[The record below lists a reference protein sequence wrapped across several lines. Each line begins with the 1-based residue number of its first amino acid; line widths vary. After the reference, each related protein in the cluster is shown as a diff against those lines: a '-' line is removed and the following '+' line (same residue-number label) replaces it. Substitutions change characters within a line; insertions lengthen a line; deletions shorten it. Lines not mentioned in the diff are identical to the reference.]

1 MKKRSR
7 TRNRRVSFLRIN
19 PNLRDSVSRLSSRG
33 REVYDTL
40 KERVFTREVTF
51 ILLVLFGGMIFF
63 DAVGYDYTGMV
74 VSNLGP
80 DAITGAQAGIPDSAI
95 SNIGGTMSSIFK
107 LIFDGFLGPALG
119 IFGDNQAFATK
130 LTLFVIV
137 FVFILPVCKKI
148 FKIEKGAKTVNSASI
163 VAALISLLG
172 IGLLPGE
179 FVNRLSETVPII
191 LVVGFLAGVLYG
203 LFKWKTEEKIASF
216 IKGLVSLSALM
227 FLTYILGAFEGSNL
241 DGNLSGAIWV
251 VAGFGY
257 LILAWLFLEGVFIK
271 PFGGDSKSAS
281 EVAGEYVEK
290 RRDVAEARNI
300 KEGGK
305 LEREGLF
312 KEREDMKF
320 KRKAPETIRRAS
332 DGVYS
337 FLKDVE
343 SNITKKNIFT
353 RRSKVK
359 SVVVSVEEVLS
370 YFKNDNTPNNRRL
383 LDKIEKSLISFQ
395 DLSSNIPNSPID
407 AEVVVRRIKSELSSI
422 RANLQQLTV

>member
-80 DAITGAQAGIPDSAI
+80 EAITGQQAGIPDTAI
-95 SNIGGTMSSIFK
+95 KNIGGTMSSIFK
-107 LIFDGFLGPALG
+107 LIFEGFLGPALG
-119 IFGDNQAFATK
+119 IFGDNQAIATK

-137 FVFILPVCKKI
+137 FVFILPVCNKI

-271 PFGGDSKSAS
+271 PFGGESKSAS
-281 EVAGEYVEK
+281 DVAGEYVER
-290 RRDVAEARNI
+290 RRDI
-300 KEGGK
+300 KEGRGVLARGK
-305 LEREGLF
+305 EERI
-312 KEREDMKF
+312 DMDL
-320 KRKAPETIRRAS
+320 KRKAPKIIRNAEKLVYTFLRSNVGTDIGNEKKTKAISAAVDEIIILLRNNPDPQITVQIDEMEARLTDFQAICSAVRVRPPVNAAQIGNVTRYLNAIRVNLNTLYTI
-332 DGVYS
+332 
-337 FLKDVE
+337 
-343 SNITKKNIFT
+343 
-353 RRSKVK
+353 
-359 SVVVSVEEVLS
+359 
-370 YFKNDNTPNNRRL
+370 
-383 LDKIEKSLISFQ
+383 
-395 DLSSNIPNSPID
+395 
-407 AEVVVRRIKSELSSI
+407 I
-422 RANLQQLTV
+422 RT

>member
-80 DAITGAQAGIPDSAI
+80 EAITGAQAGIPDSAI

-119 IFGDNQAFATK
+119 IFGDNQAVATK

-271 PFGGDSKSAS
+271 PFGGESKSAS
-281 EVAGEYVEK
+281 DVAGEYVER
-290 RRDVAEARNI
+290 RRDI
-300 KEGGK
+300 KEGRGVLARGK
-305 LEREGLF
+305 EERI
-312 KEREDMKF
+312 DMDL
-320 KRKAPETIRRAS
+320 KRKAPKIIRNAEKLVYTFLRSNVGTDIGNEKKTKAISAAVDEIIILLRNNPDPQITVQIDEMEARLTDFQAICSAVRVRPPVNAAQIGNVTRYLNAIRVNLNTLYTI
-332 DGVYS
+332 
-337 FLKDVE
+337 
-343 SNITKKNIFT
+343 
-353 RRSKVK
+353 
-359 SVVVSVEEVLS
+359 
-370 YFKNDNTPNNRRL
+370 
-383 LDKIEKSLISFQ
+383 
-395 DLSSNIPNSPID
+395 
-407 AEVVVRRIKSELSSI
+407 I
-422 RANLQQLTV
+422 RT

>member
-80 DAITGAQAGIPDSAI
+80 EAITGAQAGIPDSAI

-119 IFGDNQAFATK
+119 IFGDNQAVATK

-216 IKGLVSLSALM
+216 IKGLVSLSALIL
-227 FLTYILGAFEGSNL
+227 LTYILGAFDASSGGSNL
-241 DGNLSGAIWV
+241 NDNLSGAIWV

-257 LILAWLFLEGVFIK
+257 LVLAWLFLEGVFIK
-271 PFGGDSKSAS
+271 PFSGEARSAS
-281 EVAGEYVEK
+281 DVAERWVEG

-300 KEGGK
+300 KERGK
-305 LEREGLF
+305 LDREGLF
-312 KEREDMKF
+312 AEREELKF
-320 KRKAPETIRRAS
+320 KRNAPKKIKYVNKW
-332 DGVYS
+332 VYS
-337 FLKDVE
+337 FLKDTGKNLKVGSKTTSVIAGVDQVLDMLRHSKNPSINVE
-343 SNITKKNIFT
+343 LVNMRTKLRNFSDVVNRVKQKNAADSTDISET
-353 RRSKVK
+353 EDALK
-359 SVVVSVEEVLS
+359 SIEASLQEILNVL
-370 YFKNDNTPNNRRL
+370 
-383 LDKIEKSLISFQ
+383 
-395 DLSSNIPNSPID
+395 
-407 AEVVVRRIKSELSSI
+407 
-422 RANLQQLTV
+422 

>member
-1 MKKRSR
+1 MKKRGRRARSERRSFRFINSR
-7 TRNRRVSFLRIN
+7 DVYNRLR
-19 PNLRDSVSRLSSRG
+19 G
-33 REVYDTL
+33 
-40 KERVFTREVTF
+40 RVFTREVTF

-74 VSNLGP
+74 VQTNYL
-80 DAITGAQAGIPDSAI
+80 TGQPAGIPDDAI
-95 SNIGGTMSSIFK
+95 SNIGDTMKSIFK
-107 LIFDGFLGPALG
+107 LIFGGFLDPALG
-119 IFGDNQAFATK
+119 IFGDNKTVATK

-137 FVFILPVCKKI
+137 FLFILPVCKKI
-148 FKIEKGAKTVNSASI
+148 FKIEEGAKTINSASV

-172 IGLLPGE
+172 IGLLPSE
-179 FVNRLSETVPII
+179 FVKRLSDTVPII

-216 IKGLVSLSALM
+216 IKGLVSLATLL
-227 FLTYILGAFEGSNL
+227 FLTYILGAFGTSPEGATTL
-241 DGNLSGAIWV
+241 DSNLSGAIWV
-251 VAGFGY
+251 IAGFGY
-257 LILAWLFLEGVFIK
+257 LILAWLFFEGVFIK
-271 PFGGDSKSAS
+271 PFAGEAKSAS
-281 EVAGEYVEK
+281 DVAEEYVER

-305 LEREGLF
+305 LERVGIF
-312 KEREDMKF
+312 KQREDMKF
-320 KRKAPETIRRAS
+320 KRKAPEKIRRAS

-343 SNITKKNIFT
+343 SNITK
-353 RRSKVK
+353 RSKVK
-359 SVVVSVEEVLS
+359 SVVVGVEEVLS
-370 YFKNDNTPNNRRL
+370 YFKNDNNPNNRIL

-395 DLSSNIPNSPID
+395 DLSSNIPNSLID

>member
-119 IFGDNQAFATK
+119 IFGDNQAVATK

-271 PFGGDSKSAS
+271 PFGGESKSAS
-281 EVAGEYVEK
+281 DVAGEYVER
-290 RRDVAEARNI
+290 RRDI
-300 KEGGK
+300 KEGRGVLARGK
-305 LEREGLF
+305 EERI
-312 KEREDMKF
+312 DMDL
-320 KRKAPETIRRAS
+320 KRKAPKIIRNAEKLVYTFLRSNVGTDIGNEKKTKAISAAVDEIIILLMNNPDPQITVQIDEMEARLTDFQAICSAVRVRPPVNAAQIGNVTRYLNAIRVNLNTLYTI
-332 DGVYS
+332 
-337 FLKDVE
+337 
-343 SNITKKNIFT
+343 
-353 RRSKVK
+353 
-359 SVVVSVEEVLS
+359 
-370 YFKNDNTPNNRRL
+370 
-383 LDKIEKSLISFQ
+383 
-395 DLSSNIPNSPID
+395 
-407 AEVVVRRIKSELSSI
+407 I
-422 RANLQQLTV
+422 RT

>member
-80 DAITGAQAGIPDSAI
+80 EAITGAQAGIPDSAI

-119 IFGDNQAFATK
+119 IFGDNQAVATK

-271 PFGGDSKSAS
+271 PFGGESKSAS
-281 EVAGEYVEK
+281 DVAGEYVER
-290 RRDVAEARNI
+290 RRDI
-300 KEGGK
+300 KEGRGVLARGK
-305 LEREGLF
+305 EERI
-312 KEREDMKF
+312 DMDL
-320 KRKAPETIRRAS
+320 KRKAPKIIRNAEKL
-332 DGVYS
+332 VYT
-337 FLKDVE
+337 FLR
-343 SNITKKNIFT
+343 SNVGTDIGNEKKTKAISAAVDEIIILLRNNPDPQITVQID
-353 RRSKVK
+353 
-359 SVVVSVEEVLS
+359 EMEA
-370 YFKNDNTPNNRRL
+370 RL
-383 LDKIEKSLISFQ
+383 TDFQ
-395 DLSSNIPNSPID
+395 AIC
-407 AEVVVRRIKSELSSI
+407 R
-422 RANLQQLTV
+422 

>member
-80 DAITGAQAGIPDSAI
+80 EAITGAQAGIPDSAI

-119 IFGDNQAFATK
+119 IFGDNQAVATK

-172 IGLLPGE
+172 IGLLPGDGC
-179 FVNRLSETVPII
+179 RR
-191 LVVGFLAGVLYG
+191 FLG
-203 LFKWKTEEKIASF
+203 
-216 IKGLVSLSALM
+216 
-227 FLTYILGAFEGSNL
+227 
-241 DGNLSGAIWV
+241 
-251 VAGFGY
+251 
-257 LILAWLFLEGVFIK
+257 
-271 PFGGDSKSAS
+271 
-281 EVAGEYVEK
+281 
-290 RRDVAEARNI
+290 
-300 KEGGK
+300 
-305 LEREGLF
+305 
-312 KEREDMKF
+312 
-320 KRKAPETIRRAS
+320 
-332 DGVYS
+332 
-337 FLKDVE
+337 
-343 SNITKKNIFT
+343 
-353 RRSKVK
+353 
-359 SVVVSVEEVLS
+359 
-370 YFKNDNTPNNRRL
+370 
-383 LDKIEKSLISFQ
+383 
-395 DLSSNIPNSPID
+395 
-407 AEVVVRRIKSELSSI
+407 
-422 RANLQQLTV
+422 

>member
-7 TRNRRVSFLRIN
+7 TRNRRVSSLRIN

-80 DAITGAQAGIPDSAI
+80 EAITGAQAGIPDSAI

-119 IFGDNQAFATK
+119 IFGDNQAVATK

-271 PFGGDSKSAS
+271 PFGGESKSAS
-281 EVAGEYVEK
+281 DVAGEYVER
-290 RRDVAEARNI
+290 RRDI
-300 KEGGK
+300 KEGRGV
-305 LEREGLF
+305 LARGIEERI
-312 KEREDMKF
+312 DMDL
-320 KRKAPETIRRAS
+320 KRKAPKIIRNAEKLVYTFLRSNVGTDIGNEKKTKAISAAVDEIIILLRNNPDPQITVQIDEMEARLTDFQAICSAVRVRPPVNAAQIGNVTRYLNAIRVNLNTLYTI
-332 DGVYS
+332 
-337 FLKDVE
+337 
-343 SNITKKNIFT
+343 
-353 RRSKVK
+353 
-359 SVVVSVEEVLS
+359 
-370 YFKNDNTPNNRRL
+370 
-383 LDKIEKSLISFQ
+383 
-395 DLSSNIPNSPID
+395 
-407 AEVVVRRIKSELSSI
+407 I
-422 RANLQQLTV
+422 RT

>member
-7 TRNRRVSFLRIN
+7 TRNRRVSSLRIN

-80 DAITGAQAGIPDSAI
+80 EAITGAQAGIPDSAI

-119 IFGDNQAFATK
+119 IFGDNQAVATK

-271 PFGGDSKSAS
+271 PFGGESKSAS
-281 EVAGEYVEK
+281 DVAGEYVER
-290 RRDVAEARNI
+290 RRDI
-300 KEGGK
+300 KEGRGVLARGK
-305 LEREGLF
+305 EERI
-312 KEREDMKF
+312 DMDL
-320 KRKAPETIRRAS
+320 KRKAPKIIRNAEKLVYTFLRSNVGTDIGNEKKTKAISAAVDEIIILLRNNPDPQITVQIDEMEARLTDFQAICSAVRVRPPVNAAQIGNVTRYLNAIRVNLNTLYTI
-332 DGVYS
+332 
-337 FLKDVE
+337 
-343 SNITKKNIFT
+343 
-353 RRSKVK
+353 
-359 SVVVSVEEVLS
+359 
-370 YFKNDNTPNNRRL
+370 
-383 LDKIEKSLISFQ
+383 
-395 DLSSNIPNSPID
+395 
-407 AEVVVRRIKSELSSI
+407 I
-422 RANLQQLTV
+422 RT

>member
-172 IGLLPGE
+172 IGLLPSE

-271 PFGGDSKSAS
+271 PFGGESKSAS
-281 EVAGEYVEK
+281 DVAGEYVER
-290 RRDVAEARNI
+290 RRDI
-300 KEGGK
+300 KEGRGVLARGK
-305 LEREGLF
+305 EERI
-312 KEREDMKF
+312 DMDL
-320 KRKAPETIRRAS
+320 KRKAPKIIRNAEKLVYTFLRSNVGTDIGNEKKTKAISAAVDEIIILLRNNPDPQITVQIDEMEARLTDFQAICSAVRVRPPVNAAQIGNVTRYLNAIRVNLNTLYTI
-332 DGVYS
+332 
-337 FLKDVE
+337 
-343 SNITKKNIFT
+343 
-353 RRSKVK
+353 
-359 SVVVSVEEVLS
+359 
-370 YFKNDNTPNNRRL
+370 
-383 LDKIEKSLISFQ
+383 
-395 DLSSNIPNSPID
+395 
-407 AEVVVRRIKSELSSI
+407 I
-422 RANLQQLTV
+422 RT